1 VRSAQRGKKVK
12 IAMAQ
17 VDLDRASEQNARG
30 ETIETASSYREAF
43 KETSMSYSG

>member
-1 VRSAQRGKKVK
+1 VK
-12 IAMAQ
+12 IAMARSISIE
-17 VDLDRASEQNARG
+17 LRKQNARG